1 MSMLALRAFGVGTS
15 SACAPTN
22 SLYLAAKSSRI
33 SSRSESDDSMT
44 AVSYAIA
51 LLSSRM
57 REFNR
62 VSAAITPARRANQS
76 CPYLLPI
83 NAFPAFDARNCCGN
97 PTDGARS
104 ANSFDVKPANT
115 VAFVLTGAVL
125 SVLFTG
131 FVTSS
136 KTRTTDVPGTLA
148 FAYCVF
154 TFVSTATSNKAPLR

>member
-1 MSMLALRAFGVGTS
+1 MSV
-15 SACAPTN
+15 
-22 SLYLAAKSSRI
+22 
-33 SSRSESDDSMT
+33 
-44 AVSYAIA
+44 
-51 LLSSRM
+51 
-57 REFNR
+57 
-62 VSAAITPARRANQS
+62 AITSARRANQS
-76 CPYLLPI
+76 CPSLLLI

-125 SVLFTG
+125 TGAVLSVLFTG

-136 KTRTTDVPGTLA
+136 RTRTTDVPGTLA